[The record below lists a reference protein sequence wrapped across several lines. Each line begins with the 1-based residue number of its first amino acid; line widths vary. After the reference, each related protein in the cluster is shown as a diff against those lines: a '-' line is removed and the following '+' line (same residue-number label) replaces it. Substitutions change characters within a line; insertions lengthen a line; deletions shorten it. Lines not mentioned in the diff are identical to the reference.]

1 MGGVSLLWNNI
12 TGPAMV
18 ALAGVYMNAGW
29 LPATVLLALVG
40 VMSGFG
46 GGFLIEAMSR
56 LPGNSE
62 FEERIEMMYLARQ
75 VLAPGGLVGAVGA
88 RVRAERRARRRV
100 GSP

>member
-56 LPGNSE
+56 LPGNAE
-62 FEERIEMMYLARQ
+62 FEERISALVASDPELTEYVRQ
-75 VLAPGGLVGAVGA
+75 LK
-88 RVRAERRARRRV
+88 RREFAQ
-100 GSP
+100 